1 MFVFAVGLAALLL
14 GPAPFSAIRPAVSVP
29 SAGAEHPSPD
39 SPRERRRFYVF
50 VAVQPVSLVK
60 EPEASY
66 FGVVGVDRDGRALD
80 GRHRY
85 VLHFARTELP
95 PSDALWSLTALENDP
110 FRDPPKADGMVG
122 RGAKLY
128 FNPDGSFDL
137 HLQRT
142 RPEASGV
149 NWVRTPAGAFNLV
162 AHLRWPGAPSPPSDW
177 KLPSVQRLN

>member
-1 MFVFAVGLAALLL
+1 MYLFAVGLAALLL
-14 GPAPFSAIRPAVSVP
+14 GPAPLSAIRSAVSVP
-29 SAGAEHPSPD
+29 PAAAEHPP
-39 SPRERRRFYVF
+39 PEFPGERRRFYIF

-66 FGVVGVDRDGRALD
+66 LGVVGVDRDGRALD

-95 PSDALWSLTALENDP
+95 PNDVLWSLTALENDP
-110 FRDPPKADGMVG
+110 FRNPPKADGMVG

-142 RPEASGV
+142 RPEAPGI
-149 NWVRTPAGAFNLV
+149 NWVRTPAGAFNVV
-162 AHLRWPGAPSPPSDW
+162 AHVRWPGAPSPRSDW